1 MNSMKYLTQFLKFHW
16 NDFAEAKQFRVTAIR
31 PWKNYE
37 TKEQIGW
44 IVDVAIVVDNTEYK
58 FRDGEI
64 GSNLYAALSFKT
76 TAKPSVNLGDLVE
89 PVNPVCTVYGD
100 YKNQL
105 SVKCDDVRV
114 VSATKS
120 KD

>member
-1 MNSMKYLTQFLKFHW
+1 MKYLTQFLKFYW
-16 NDFAEAKQFRVTAIR
+16 CGFADAKKFKVTGIR
-31 PWKNYE
+31 PWKNFE

-44 IVDVAIVVDNTEYK
+44 IVDVAIVEDNTAYK
-58 FRDGEI
+58 FREGEI
-64 GSNLYAALSFKT
+64 GSNLYAALSFKSK
-76 TAKPSVNLGDLVE
+76 AKPSVQIGDLVE

-105 SVKCDDVRV
+105 SVKCDDVHV